1 MENHI
6 TSKCVW
12 YEVCGVFEREW
23 TDDVP
28 LSFRMGKKDNDR
40 EINEWYN
47 EVKLGRQIG
56 ICGGDI
62 VCWIVKG

>member
-1 MENHI
+1 MGNHI

-47 EVKLGRQIG
+47 EVKPGRQIRS
-56 ICGGDI
+56 C
-62 VCWIVKG
+62 KGEF

>member
-28 LSFRMGKKDNDR
+28 LSFFNRIADSMSVLFWEKRKIENQR
-40 EINEWYN
+40 VMW
-47 EVKLGRQIG
+47 
-56 ICGGDI
+56 
-62 VCWIVKG
+62 

>member
-1 MENHI
+1 MF
-6 TSKCVW
+6 
-12 YEVCGVFEREW
+12 GREW

-40 EINEWYN
+40 EISEWYN

-56 ICGGDI
+56 ICVSKEGA
-62 VCWIVKG
+62 